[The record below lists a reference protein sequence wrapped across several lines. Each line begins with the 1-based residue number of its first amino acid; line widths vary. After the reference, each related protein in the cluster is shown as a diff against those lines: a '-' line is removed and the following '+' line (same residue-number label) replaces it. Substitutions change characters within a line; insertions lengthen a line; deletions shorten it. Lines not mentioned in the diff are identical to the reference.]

1 MRGHPLPR
9 SLRLRL
15 LIVCAMAVLAMP
27 PAAALGQ
34 SQERIIVK
42 RDPALSAAE
51 RTELRSD
58 VGAQLVDVLRLPET
72 EVLTVPADD
81 ADDALARLNADPD
94 VIYAEPDRV
103 RHALAA
109 PNDQLW
115 SSLWGLSNTGQ
126 APFGGTPGDDIHV
139 LDAWLFSQGA
149 GQTVAVV
156 DSGIDAGHDDLAGQI
171 AGGGRSF
178 VQGLPA
184 SIVSDP
190 LGHGTHVS
198 GTIAARA
205 NNTIGVAGVAPGAKV
220 LPLRVFN
227 STGDAFD
234 SWIAQAFDYAGDLGV
249 RVVNASLGSEDP
261 SLTLSTVIGAHPN
274 TLYVVAAGNGGSDGI
289 GDNNDVLGVFP
300 CNVPQPNVVC
310 VGATDYNDQRA
321 PFSNYGAANVDLFAP
336 GVRIRSTWPGDA
348 YRFEEGTS
356 MAAPHV
362 SGEAALLLAVAPS
375 LTAQELKELILGTVD
390 PRPGLSGLSVT
401 GGRSNAGAALRGLLE
416 GDPDADGVSRI
427 SDSCP
432 TVSGSGADG
441 CPLVPPP
448 ATSSPPPSPQSEGA
462 ARVNRPRVRSLKVK
476 VVPRRCRRSRHCAR
490 RAAVAITGDRARVA
504 KVTIERRRCAERRCR
519 WVVVAKRTVPIPRG
533 TATVTVRSRRLVRG
547 SYRAT
552 AILSSELGA
561 GAPRRTA
568 FRIR

>member
-1 MRGHPLPR
+1 MNGEA
-9 SLRLRL
+9 
-15 LIVCAMAVLAMP
+15 I
-27 PAAALGQ
+27 
-34 SQERIIVK
+34 
-42 RDPALSAAE
+42 
-51 RTELRSD
+51 
-58 VGAQLVDVLRLPET
+58 
-72 EVLTVPADD
+72 EVAPADVPK
-81 ADDALARLNADPD
+81 LAADPD
-94 VIYAEPDRV
+94 VVYAEPDRV

-115 SSLWGLSNTGQ
+115 PSLWGLSNTGQ
-126 APFGGTPGDDIHV
+126 APFSGTPGDDIHL

-184 SIVSDP
+184 SNVTDP

-227 STGDAFD
+227 GAGDAFD
-234 SWIAQAFDYAGDLGV
+234 SGIAQAFDYAGDLGV
-249 RVVNASLGSEDP
+249 RVVNASLGSDGGDP
-261 SLTLSTVIGAHPN
+261 SQTLSTAIGAHPN

-310 VGATDYNDQRA
+310 VGATDYNDERA

-336 GVRIRSTWPGDA
+336 GVEIKSTWPGDG
-348 YRFEEGTS
+348 YLFQKGTS

-375 LTAQELKELILGTVD
+375 LTAQELRDLIMGTVD

-401 GGRSNAGAALRGLLE
+401 GGRANAGAALRGLVE
-416 GDPDADGVSRI
+416 GDADADGVAPV
-427 SDSCP
+427 SDS
-432 TVSGSGADG
+432 
-441 CPLVPPP
+441 LPP
-448 ATSSPPPSPQSEGA
+448 ATIAPPPSPQSEGA
-462 ARVNRPRVRSLKVK
+462 ARAKLPRVRSLKVK
-476 VVPRRCRRSRHCAR
+476 VAPRRCRRSRHCAR
-490 RAAVAITGDRARVA
+490 RAAVAITGDRARAA

-519 WVVVAKRTVPIPRG
+519 WVVVAKRTVPIPLG
-533 TATVTVRSRRLVRG
+533 KATVTVRSRRLVRG

-552 AILSSELGA
+552 AVLASELGA
-561 GAPRRTA
+561 GEARRTA